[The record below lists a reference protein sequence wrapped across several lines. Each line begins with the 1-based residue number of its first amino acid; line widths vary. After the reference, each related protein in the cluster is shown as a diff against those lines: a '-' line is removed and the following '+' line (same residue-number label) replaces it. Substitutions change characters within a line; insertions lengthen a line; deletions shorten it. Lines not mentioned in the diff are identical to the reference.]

1 MRVYKEKQFLVF
13 DSGNGRTC
21 KYDFAKKQA
30 IGWSGKPV
38 NDLRKQ
44 LQGMTMNQLI
54 DCCEDKQ
61 YAKFLRYVLRMNCS
75 CTNIGTVLSKVP
87 YYSNYEQ
94 IFSAGFEDIIDNYH
108 FRYNISDI
116 PKALIKVAKKHNI
129 QISNDL
135 VELWRTNPNAYNIAY
150 NLEYVS
156 LNNSN
161 IQTILTRKMSKWDAG
176 TGKWLTGS
184 YYNALID
191 MGYNAKSLLLY
202 LDSLKTYEAIDDMY
216 YVINDLYDYA
226 KMMSEISNKF
236 EKYPRNFLT
245 THKIACR
252 NYNRMKQKFSEYRF
266 KQRICKDY
274 EYQYKDY
281 VFLYP
286 DSTQDIKDEA
296 ASQNNC
302 VASYIDNVING
313 GCDILFLRK
322 KDSPKDSLVTIEVRN
337 NKIVQ
342 ARRRFNEPVREEDQ
356 EAIDAWNNKFKDY
369 EKEKVAA

>member
-1 MRVYKEKQFLVF
+1 
-13 DSGNGRTC
+13 
-21 KYDFAKKQA
+21 
-30 IGWSGKPV
+30 
-38 NDLRKQ
+38 
-44 LQGMTMNQLI
+44 
-54 DCCEDKQ
+54 
-61 YAKFLRYVLRMNCS
+61 MNCS

-135 VELWRTNPNAYNIAY
+135 VELWKTNPNAYNIAY

-216 YVINDLYDYA
+216 YVINELYDYA